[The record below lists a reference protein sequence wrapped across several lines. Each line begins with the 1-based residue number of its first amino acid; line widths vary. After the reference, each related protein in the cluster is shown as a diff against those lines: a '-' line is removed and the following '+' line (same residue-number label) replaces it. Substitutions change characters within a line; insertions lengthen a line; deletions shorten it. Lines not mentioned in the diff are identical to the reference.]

1 MSQLKECS
9 ICNTP
14 FKVRF
19 SYQVQRTA
27 NQTFFFCNQSCHEK
41 YLFSDHLKTCS
52 VCGAQF
58 EMLYAYQQLHVN
70 GVLRHYCSHVC
81 RNQDIQ
87 LMEKQKKPA
96 MRKIA
101 VLNQKGGT
109 GKTTTSV
116 NVASGLAEAGKKT
129 LIIDLDS
136 QANVAVSL
144 GLNAPKSITDV
155 LVGMASPSEAI
166 IQVTNKLDAL
176 ISTASLSTA
185 ETELAQIKH
194 NRHQILENVL
204 KGITEYDYVILD
216 CSPSLS
222 VLNINTLSY
231 ADQILIPVS
240 CDYLSLVGVRNI
252 LKTIAKVNEVLL
264 HPIDILGVVPTFY
277 GLSEK
282 CTTDTM
288 VRLNAHFKE
297 KVLSP
302 IHFDT
307 NLRQAPMHRQ
317 SIFEYAPASQGAQD
331 YRQLVQQIINTPM
344 PAQKNFE

>member
-9 ICNTP
+9 ICQTP

-19 SYQVQRTA
+19 SYQVQRTTD
-27 NQTFFFCNQSCHEK
+27 QTFFFCNQACHEK
-41 YLFSDHLKTCS
+41 FLYSDDLKTCS
-52 VCGAQF
+52 VCSEKF
-58 EMLYAYQQLHVN
+58 EMLYAYQQININ
-70 GVLRHYCSHVC
+70 GVLRHYCSHAC
-81 RNQDIQ
+81 RNQDS
-87 LMEKQKKPA
+87 KKEEIAPPL

-116 NVASGLAEAGKKT
+116 NVAAGLAEAGKKV

-136 QANVAVSL
+136 QSNVAVSL
-144 GLNAPKSITDV
+144 GLSAPRTINDV
-155 LVGMASPSEAI
+155 LNGSMPPQECI
-166 IQVTNKLDAL
+166 IQVSNRLDAL
-176 ISTASLSTA
+176 ISSAALSTM
-185 ETELAQIKH
+185 ETELTQVKL
-194 NRHQILENVL
+194 NRHQILENTLKSL
-204 KGITEYDYVILD
+204 KGYDFIILD

-252 LKTIAKVNEVLL
+252 LKTITKINEILL

-282 CTTDTM
+282 CTIDTM
-288 VRLNAHFKE
+288 TRLTAHFKD
-297 KVLSP
+297 KVLNP
-302 IHFDT
+302 IRFDS
-307 NLRQAPMHRQ
+307 NLRQAPMHKQ
-317 SIFEYAPASQGAQD
+317 SIFEFAPESIGAQD
-331 YRQLVQQIINTPM
+331 YRKLVQQIIHSQPPT
-344 PAQKNFE
+344 KS

>member
-9 ICNTP
+9 ICQTP

-19 SYQVQRTA
+19 SYQVQRTTD
-27 NQTFFFCNQSCHEK
+27 QTFFFCNQACHEK
-41 YLFSDHLKTCS
+41 FLYSDDLKTCS
-52 VCGAQF
+52 VCGEKF
-58 EMLYAYQQLHVN
+58 EMLYAYQQININ
-70 GVLRHYCSHVC
+70 GVLRHYCSHAC
-81 RNQDIQ
+81 RNQDA
-87 LMEKQKKPA
+87 KKEEVAPPL

-116 NVASGLAEAGKKT
+116 NVAAGLAEAGKKV

-136 QANVAVSL
+136 QSNVAVSL
-144 GLNAPKSITDV
+144 GLSAPRTINDV
-155 LVGMASPSEAI
+155 LNGSMLPQDCI
-166 IQVTNKLDAL
+166 IQVSNRLDAL
-176 ISTASLSTA
+176 ISSSALSTM
-185 ETELAQIKH
+185 ETELTQVKI
-194 NRHQILENVL
+194 NRHQILENTL
-204 KGITEYDYVILD
+204 KSLKSYDFIILD

-252 LKTIAKVNEVLL
+252 LKTITKVNEILL

-282 CTTDTM
+282 CTIDTM
-288 VRLNAHFKE
+288 TRLTAHFKD
-297 KVLSP
+297 KVLNP
-302 IHFDT
+302 IRFDT
-307 NLRQAPMHRQ
+307 NLRQAPMHKQ
-317 SIFEYAPASQGAQD
+317 SIFEFASDSVGAQD
-331 YRQLVQQIINTPM
+331 YRKLVQQIIHSQPPT
-344 PAQKNFE
+344 KS